1 MTIDAHTLRT
11 DLEAKGIDVLR
22 LVYADIL
29 GITRSKDLL
38 VSQLERTASG
48 GPTFCQGV
56 WVTTTQGGVLD
67 GNDIMSDGL
76 RDLVSRIDPA
86 TVTPMPWEPG
96 VAYAIADAFEP
107 DGSASALAPRS
118 VLRGVIAQYAALGLT
133 PVVGP
138 ELEFYI
144 AARGEGGDWQRA
156 LTRTGRVYTTG
167 AWVDPDGTFLHLMR
181 MLDQMDIGVVAGNH
195 EFSPSQYEINL
206 WHGESLRAADRTF
219 LFKTAVKDIVARTGK
234 LATFLG
240 KPWSDEGGS
249 GFHLHFSVVDASG
262 ANLMSEADGQ
272 LTVTANRLIA
282 GILANAPALAAI
294 TNPTVNAY
302 KRLGPDTLAPYR
314 ANWGHDN
321 RSSMVRVPPERGS
334 GTRLEIRIG
343 DGAANPYLMIAA
355 VLAAGLDGLTRE
367 LDVPPTADGWSYEND
382 SAPVLPTTLSSA
394 LDALDTDTV
403 LRGALGAPVVDVF
416 SILKRDEVARYEHST
431 DDPSSRDVTPWEIQE
446 YLEDY

>member
-1 MTIDAHTLRT
+1 MTLDAAALRT
-11 DLEAKGIDVLR
+11 DLEARGIDVLR

-38 VSQLERTASG
+38 VSQLECTATN

-67 GNDIMSDGL
+67 GNGIMSDGL
-76 RDLVSRIDPA
+76 QDLVSRIDP
-86 TVTPMPWEPG
+86 TSITLMPWEPG
-96 VAYAIADAFEP
+96 VAFAIADAFEP
-107 DGSASALAPRS
+107 DGAASALAPRS
-118 VLRGVIAQYAALGLT
+118 VLRGVIAQYTAMGLT

-144 AARGEGGDWQRA
+144 AERGATGDWQRA

-167 AWVDPDGTFLHLMR
+167 AWVDPDGLFLHLIR
-181 MLDQMDIGVVAGNH
+181 MLDRMDIGVVAGNH

-206 WHGESLRAADRTF
+206 WHGEALRAADRTF
-219 LFKTAVKDIVARTGK
+219 LFKTAIKDIVARTGK
-234 LATFLG
+234 L
-240 KPWSDEGGS
+240 
-249 GFHLHFSVVDASG
+249 HLHFSVVDACG
-262 ANLMSEADGQ
+262 TNLMSEPAEQ
-272 LTVTANRLIA
+272 LSTTANRLIA
-282 GILANAPALAAI
+282 GILAHAPALAAF

-321 RSSMVRVPPERGS
+321 RSSMVRVPPERGA
-334 GTRLEIRIG
+334 GTRLEVRIG

-367 LDVPPTADGWSYEND
+367 LEVPPSADGWSYENE
-382 SAPVLPTTLSSA
+382 SAAVLPTTLAAA
-394 LDALDTDTV
+394 LDALDADTA
-403 LRGALGAPVVDVF
+403 LREALGAPLVDVF
-416 SILKRDEVARYEHST
+416 SILKRDEVARYEQAVEDSGT
-431 DDPSSRDVTPWEIQE
+431 RDVTRWELDE

>member
-144 AARGEGGDWQRA
+144 AARGEVGDWQRA

-431 DDPSSRDVTPWEIQE
+431 DDPSSRDVTSWEIQE